1 MSTAIGYTS
10 PQEQLVDDIGGFSR
24 DPLACA
30 RYSFPWTEAGQ
41 LVGVDG
47 PRLWQA
53 DILDTIGKHLRS
65 EDWLQPLLVAIASGH
80 GIGKS
85 ALISMVIHWAM
96 STCEDC
102 RIVVTA
108 GTGVQLDT
116 KTWPEVTKWFK
127 MAINTHW
134 WETKAQSICSKDKGH
149 ERLWRADA
157 ITWNETN
164 TEPFA
169 GMHNVGKRVV
179 IIYDEA
185 SQIADKIWEV
195 TEGALTDENT
205 EIIWLAFGNPTRN
218 TGRFKECFGRF
229 KHRWITKQ
237 IDSRTVEGTN
247 KAQIQKW
254 IDDWGEDSD
263 FVRIRVKGEFPR
275 AGTSQFIPADA
286 VAVCR
291 KFKAEGYQA
300 LPKILSVDVARFG
313 DDQTV
318 IGLRQ
323 GRNLRV
329 LARLRSLDTVQVA
342 ARVIEFIDSEHPDA
356 TVVDGDGIGGGVID
370 QIKHRNYGRTL
381 HEFHGGARPDDTSVY
396 FNRRAEVWGL
406 MREWLKEGADIPDE
420 PEFEMDLT
428 GTEYY
433 FTSKNQIQLESKDDM
448 KARGLSSPD
457 NADMLAMS
465 FSVKVLA
472 KPKVQTNSVYQGAG
486 SWMG

>member
-1 MSTAIGYTS
+1 MGNPKAEVALTLAEVST
-10 PQEQLVDDIGGFSR
+10 
-24 DPLACA
+24 DPLQCA
-30 RYSFPWTEAGQ
+30 LYSFPWGEPGQ
-41 LVGVDG
+41 LAKVQG
-47 PRLWQA
+47 PRPWQA
-53 DILDTIGKHLRS
+53 DILNTIGSHLRS
-65 EDWLQPLLVAIASGH
+65 PNWNQPLQVAVSSGH

-85 ALISMVIHWAM
+85 ALISMLIHWGM
-96 STCEDC
+96 STCTDC

-127 MAINTHW
+127 MAINTDW
-134 WETKAQSICSKDKGH
+134 WDTKAQSICAFEKGH

-157 ITWNETN
+157 ITWNENN

-169 GMHNVGKRVV
+169 GLHNVGKRLI

-195 TEGALTDENT
+195 TEGALTDEDT

-218 TGRFKECFGRF
+218 TGRFKECFGKF
-229 KHRWITKQ
+229 KHRWVHRQ

-247 KAQIQKW
+247 KEQIAKW
-254 IDDWGEDSD
+254 EQDWGEDSD
-263 FVRIRVKGEFPR
+263 FFRIRVKGEFPR
-275 AGTSQFIPADA
+275 AGTSQFIPQDA
-286 VAVCR
+286 VDACR
-291 KFKAEGYQA
+291 KYKAVGYES
-300 LPKILSVDVARFG
+300 LPKIISVDVARFG

-323 GRNLRV
+323 GRHLRV
-329 LARLRSLDTVQVA
+329 LDRLRGMDTVQVA
-342 ARVIEFIDSEHPDA
+342 ERVIQSIDLYQPDA
-356 TVVDGDGIGGGVID
+356 VVVDGDGIGGGVVD
-370 QIKHRNYGRTL
+370 QLKHRNYGRNL
-381 HEFHGGARPDDTSVY
+381 HEFHGGGKPDNPNKY

-406 MREWLKEGADIPDE
+406 MRDWLKEGAQIPDE
-420 PEFEMDLT
+420 PEFEADLT

-433 FTSKNQIQLESKDDM
+433 FTSKQQVQLESKDDM
-448 KARGLSSPD
+448 KVRGLSSPD

-472 KPKVQTNSVYQGAG
+472 KAKAVVPRGNPMNAG
-486 SWMG
+486 GWMG